1 MKYFLAVFLLL
12 VFQVNSQGQT
22 KIKIDSSVTVVLP
35 YRYDKDQT
43 MLKALQQMNETII
56 YATILY
62 TAKNEKILFTASKY
76 INDEAISIDSAFN
89 KTVYHVPDG
98 MEESYELVDHG
109 KYRKEERLLR
119 FKQSKI
125 TFGNGQEVFNIMYY
139 FMRKD
144 KSEEMY
150 EIKITGAAEDS
161 IRDKKILEQI
171 ALSLKFL

>member
-1 MKYFLAVFLLL
+1 MKYFFIAFLLL
-12 VFQVNSQGQT
+12 ALQVNSHGQS

-43 MLKALQQMNETII
+43 LLKALQQMNVTII

-76 INDEAISIDSAFN
+76 INDEAISIDSAF
-89 KTVYHVPDG
+89 KETVYHVPDG

-109 KYRKEERLLR
+109 KYRKEDRFLR

-125 TFGNGQEVFNIMYY
+125 TFENGQEVFNTMYY

-144 KSEEMY
+144 RSEEMY
-150 EIKITGAAEDS
+150 EIKITGSNETRA
-161 IRDKKILEQI
+161 RDKNVLEQI